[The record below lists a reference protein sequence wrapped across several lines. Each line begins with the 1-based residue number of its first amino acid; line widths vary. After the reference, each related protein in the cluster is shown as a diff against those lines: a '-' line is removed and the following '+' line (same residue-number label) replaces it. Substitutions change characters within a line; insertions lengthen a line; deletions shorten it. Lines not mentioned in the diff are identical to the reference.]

1 MLDERRVKRMVK
13 LAAYETK
20 SGAEDFKVN
29 DYFQKDYVSFQ
40 VLCTLIW
47 VTVGYIAILA
57 VLGITYLGQMVGEM
71 VLFRMIMLVV
81 SVVCIYIVLML
92 AYAVFAHRYYTK
104 KYQRSCKRVRKF
116 SNDLAALEQLYE
128 KEDA

>member
-40 VLCTLIW
+40 VLCTFIW

-57 VLGITYLGQMVGEM
+57 VLGITYLGQMVEETWLCMSHIISPSLCRTLNCSLG
-71 VLFRMIMLVV
+71 I
-81 SVVCIYIVLML
+81 
-92 AYAVFAHRYYTK
+92 
-104 KYQRSCKRVRKF
+104 
-116 SNDLAALEQLYE
+116 
-128 KEDA
+128 